1 MRENNFICATFVRP
15 TTIHLGYFMH
25 IKWVDRTMGQ
35 IAHYKVFSNIS
46 LHKSRSTIR
55 LEI

>member
-35 IAHYKVFSNIS
+35 VAHYKVFSNIS